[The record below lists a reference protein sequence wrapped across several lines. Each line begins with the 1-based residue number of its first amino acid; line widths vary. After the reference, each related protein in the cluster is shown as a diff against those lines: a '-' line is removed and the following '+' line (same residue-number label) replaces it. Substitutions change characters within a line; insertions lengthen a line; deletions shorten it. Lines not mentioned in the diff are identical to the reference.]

1 MKINDLK
8 RISEAPEKGWL
19 LASTRQKVFFEPY
32 ENQSEVNGR
41 LEDTDLLELHLFDQE
56 KEYRV
61 LPSTH
66 GQIEWVADFDVTDK
80 EHTYREDMYLEAPYK
95 GKKLTVYNHI
105 HYDENGMIQI
115 DDYRLSMGGGH
126 E

>member
-1 MKINDLK
+1 MKINELK
-8 RISEAPEKGWL
+8 TVNEAPLKGWV
-19 LASTRQKVFFEPY
+19 LASTREKVIFEPY
-32 ENQSEVNGR
+32 ANLNEVTEKIN
-41 LEDTDLLELHLFDQE
+41 DKDLLELHLFDEQ

-61 LPSTH
+61 LSSAH
-66 GQIEWVADFDVTDK
+66 GPIEWVSDFDVNDRV
-80 EHTYREDMYLEAPYK
+80 HTYREDMYLEAPYK

-115 DDYRLSMGGGH
+115 DDYRLAIGGGH